1 MAGENLKKSA
11 FSSVIW
17 KMAERVSA
25 QAVSLI
31 VSIVLAR
38 ILLPEDYSVVGVV
51 TIFFAFCNIIITGGL
66 NTALIQKKDADDT
79 DYSTVFFV
87 TMALSVVLYAAI
99 FFCAPWIAGIY
110 HQPLLIPIFR
120 VMGLTFFVNGVK
132 SVLTAYTSSN
142 LQFKKF
148 FFSTIAGISVSA
160 VVGIAMAKAGYG
172 AWALV
177 AQQMVNAL
185 VDTVV
190 LFFTTRFR
198 LHFVFSFKR
207 LKTLFQYGWKIFVSS
222 VISVVYEQLN
232 PLIIGVKFSAT
243 DLAFYTKGNSFP
255 GLINSTVS
263 DTLATVL
270 FPVMS
275 KVQNNKED
283 VLNITRRY
291 IRVASYVMFPLMLGF
306 FAVADNFVLVLLT
319 EKWLPAAVYIRILC
333 VSYMFNMIQVGNLQA
348 IKAIGRSD
356 ITLIL
361 EIVKKSLYF
370 LIVAS
375 FIFFSDRPQMLAVS
389 SVVCTLVASV
399 VNTFPN
405 RKLIGY
411 RYRYQ
416 IIDILPNLL
425 ISAAM
430 LAAVLLI
437 GMLEIA
443 PLLLLMLQIV
453 AGVAVYLLL
462 SIVTKNENFTYLIGY
477 VKLMLKK

>member
-1 MAGENLKKSA
+1 MVVENLKKSA

-25 QAVSLI
+25 QLVSLI
-31 VSIVLAR
+31 VSVVLAR
-38 ILLPEDYSVVGVV
+38 ILLPEDYSVVGIV
-51 TIFFAFCNIIITGGL
+51 TIFFAFCNILITGGL
-66 NTALIQKKDADDT
+66 NTSLIQKKDADEA
-79 DYSTVFFV
+79 DYSTVLHTTVF
-87 TMALSVVLYAAI
+87 LSVLLYAAI
-99 FFCAPWIAGIY
+99 FFCAPLIARIY
-110 HQPLLIPIFR
+110 DNPLLTPIFR
-120 VMGLTFFVNGVK
+120 VMGLTFFINGVK
-132 SVLTAYTSSN
+132 SVLTAYTASN

-148 FFSTIAGISVSA
+148 FFSTIAGITASA
-160 VVGIAMAKAGYG
+160 GVGITMAVTGFG
-172 AWALV
+172 PWALV
-177 AQQMVNAL
+177 AQQMTNAL

-190 LFFTTRFR
+190 LFFTTKFR
-198 LHFVFSFKR
+198 VKWIFSFQR
-207 LKTLFQYGWKIFVSS
+207 LKALFQYGWKIFVTSIIT
-222 VISVVYEQLN
+222 VTYEQLN
-232 PLIIGVKFSAT
+232 PLIIGMKFSAT

-275 KVQNNKED
+275 KVQNNTED

-319 EKWLPAAVYIRILC
+319 EKWLSAAVYIRILC

-361 EIVKKSLYF
+361 EIIKKTMYF
-370 LIVAS
+370 LIVGG
-375 FIFFSDRPQMLAVS
+375 FIFFSDRPEMLAIS

-416 IIDILPNLL
+416 FIDVLPNLL
-425 ISAAM
+425 ISVIM
-430 LAAVLLI
+430 LTVVLLV
-437 GMLEIA
+437 GTLGLS
-443 PLLLLMLQIV
+443 PFLRLVLQILT
-453 AGVAVYLLL
+453 GIIVYLLL
-462 SIVTKNENFTYLIGY
+462 SLVTKNENFKYLINY
-477 VKLMLKK
+477 IKLMLKK

>member
-38 ILLPEDYSVVGVV
+38 ILLPEDYSVVSIV
-51 TIFFAFCNIIITGGL
+51 TIFFAFCNIFITGGL
-66 NTALIQKKDADDT
+66 NTALIQKKDADDK
-79 DYSTVFFV
+79 DYSTVFHI
-87 TMALSVVLYAAI
+87 TMILSAILYVAI
-99 FFCAPWIAGIY
+99 FFCAPLIAGIY
-110 HQPLLIPIFR
+110 ENPLLIPIFR
-120 VMGLTFFVNGVK
+120 VMGLTFFINGIK

-160 VVGIAMAKAGYG
+160 VVGIAMAMAGFG

-185 VDTVV
+185 VDTIV

-198 LHFVFSFKR
+198 VKWILSFQR
-207 LKTLFQYGWKIFVSS
+207 LRSLFQYGWKIFVSS
-222 VISVVYEQLN
+222 IISVVYEQLN
-232 PLIIGVKFSAT
+232 PLIIGMKFSAT

-275 KVQNNKED
+275 KVQNSKED

-306 FAVADNFVLVLLT
+306 FAVADNFVVVLLT
-319 EKWLPAAVYIRILC
+319 EKWLPAAIYIRILC

-370 LIVAS
+370 LIVGA
-375 FIFFSDRPQMLAVS
+375 FIFFSDRPEMLAVS

-399 VNTFPN
+399 INTFPN

-425 ISAAM
+425 ISAVM
-430 LAAVLLI
+430 LAVVLLI
-437 GMLEIA
+437 GMLNLSS
-443 PLLLLMLQIV
+443 LLLLVLQV
-453 AGVAVYLLL
+453 LAGVAVYLLL
-462 SIVTKNENFTYLIGY
+462 SIITKNENFTYLIGY